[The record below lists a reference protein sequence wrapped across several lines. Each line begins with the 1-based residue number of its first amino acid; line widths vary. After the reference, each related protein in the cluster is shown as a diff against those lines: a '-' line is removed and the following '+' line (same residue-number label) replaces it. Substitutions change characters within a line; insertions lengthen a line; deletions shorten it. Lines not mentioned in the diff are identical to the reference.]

1 MVALKH
7 GMAWYGMVLYLYG
20 MVWVLGFRLG
30 LVCIYNSHTH
40 IYIYG
45 VCVCVRVMH
54 NTAPDP
60 SFRCVSNA
68 ADRAPIPRRLPMSVK
83 TIGCAKGG
91 LT

>member
-1 MVALKH
+1 ME
-7 GMAWYGMVLYLYG
+7 
-20 MVWVLGFRLG
+20 
-30 LVCIYNSHTH
+30 
-40 IYIYG
+40 
-45 VCVCVRVMH
+45 CVCVRVMH

-83 TIGCAKGG
+83 TIGRAKGG